1 MMHDIEYLLE
11 ARPPS
16 LMTDVWFREGLADFY
31 AGNCTITD
39 INKLNSWLAARITLP
54 GAGNPIKIHFWN
66 DFPLQVQQTKSQCLW
81 YPMFELAV
89 RYILD
94 KKGYGK
100 SMTDI
105 KNLFLDLRSTNSF
118 SHSFE
123 RMTGTTLENFEND
136 FFNLILPFLQD

>member
-1 MMHDIEYLLE
+1 MMHEIEYLLE

-16 LMTDVWFREGLADFY
+16 LMTDVWFREGLADYY
-31 AGNCTITD
+31 AGNNVINDVEELNAWLIT
-39 INKLNSWLAARITLP
+39 RISLP
-54 GAGNPIKIHFWN
+54 GGGNPIKIHSWN
-66 DFPLQVQQTKSQCLW
+66 DFPLQVQQTKSECLW

-89 RYILD
+89 KYILD

-105 KNLFLDLRSTNSF
+105 KKLFLDLRSTNSF
-118 SHSFE
+118 SLSFE

-136 FFNLILPFLQD
+136 FFNRIVPFLQD